1 MTTVRPVNWKKNLA
15 VVWLSQFLAMAGF
28 GCCMPFIPLL
38 LKDDLQILDDQV
50 RGVYV
55 SAYYFVGMVSLTVA
69 YVIWG
74 ALADR
79 FGRKIMIL
87 RASYTAAVFYPL
99 LAFAP
104 NVWVLLLVRFVSAFF
119 SGTVNP
125 AQTLLVTTAPPEK
138 HGYVLGI
145 LSTALGSGHLVG
157 YMGGGLIVEAYG
169 YTAAFVTCGVV
180 YFIGGLLVHLF
191 AEEHFVR
198 PDKPKKKARRPPFRE
213 IASPGVVWLM
223 ALFFLLGI
231 SQRITQPF
239 VAMQVEFIMREGRI
253 AFFTGVASAA
263 AAVGGVLAGFLV
275 GRLNERIPPGR
286 LLIPVL
292 ALSAVSRLLQ
302 AYSIHIWMFVVAAFL
317 MSVLTSMIQPLLQ
330 VMLSRITRIERR
342 GAYFGWSASLSSCG
356 GIVCSFISGT
366 IAYFA
371 DVRGI
376 FTASAVLLLLMAPM
390 MLPTNRTCRKEEL
403 PLP

>member
-1 MTTVRPVNWKKNLA
+1 MTDVRPVNWKKNLA

-38 LKDDLQILDDQV
+38 LKDNLQILDDQV

-55 SAYYFVGMVSLTVA
+55 SAYYFVGMASLTVA

-87 RASYTAAVFYPL
+87 RASYTAAIFYPL

-104 NVWVLLLVRFVSAFF
+104 NVWILLLVRFVSAFF

-145 LSTALGSGHLVG
+145 LSTALGGGHLVG

-191 AEEHFVR
+191 AEEHFERPVR
-198 PDKPKKKARRPPFRE
+198 TAKKKKPPFRE

-231 SQRITQPF
+231 AQRISQPF
-239 VAMQVEFIMREGRI
+239 VAEQVMFIMREGRI
-253 AFFTGVASAA
+253 AFFTSVASAA
-263 AAVGGVLAGFLV
+263 AAVGGILAGFLV
-275 GRLNERIPPGR
+275 GKLSDRIPPGR

-292 ALSAVSRLLQ
+292 ALSAVTRLMQ
-302 AYSIHIWMFVVAAFL
+302 AYASHIWMFVVAGFL
-317 MSVLTSMIQPLLQ
+317 MSLLTSMIQPLLQ
-330 VMLSRITRIERR
+330 VMLTRITLIERR
-342 GAYFGWSASLSSCG
+342 GAYFGWSASLSSGG
-356 GIVCSFISGT
+356 GIACSFISGA

-376 FTASAVLLLLMAPM
+376 FAASAVLLLLMVPM
-390 MLPTNRTCRKEEL
+390 MLPTNRACRKEEI
-403 PLP
+403 PQP